1 MKCKQWTILACIA
14 ILAGCIEV
22 SGQSGTPYEDPA
34 NKYKIL
40 IVGDWRAVSYND
52 AVGRPI
58 TDFVYRDRSEGL
70 LKITHENLGTK
81 SLNDVVQDEEQ
92 SVQMAH
98 ANFELGGTEEFAAGP
113 LHGIRLFYFYTEG
126 SRKFT
131 VTNYL
136 LKDGDQLWQLRF
148 TGKRG
153 VVDEIRNVTDEMARS
168 FRLEEVKN

>member
-1 MKCKQWTILACIA
+1 MKCKHWTLLACIA
-14 ILAGCIEV
+14 ILAGSIQV
-22 SGQSGTPYEDPA
+22 SAQSGTQYDDPVS
-34 NKYKIL
+34 KYKIL
-40 IVGDWRAVSYND
+40 MIGDWRAVSYND
-52 AVGRPI
+52 AVGRQK

-70 LKITHENLGTK
+70 LKISHENMGTK
-81 SLNDVVQDEEQ
+81 SLSDVVQDEEQ

-98 ANFELGGTEEFAAGP
+98 AGFEMNGTEDFAAGS
-113 LHGIRLFYFYTEG
+113 LHGVRLSYFYTEG

-168 FRLEEVKN
+168 FRTYQ